1 MLVLIMSVLR
11 RKVLKVLF
19 ASEEQKTKSSLSLSL
34 LSVVLFLSRFFFL
47 RVVRTRSER
56 VRDGSLHFSPLEQQ
70 RKEF

>member
-1 MLVLIMSVLR
+1 MLVLIISNANSGVNR
-11 RKVLKVLF
+11 R
-19 ASEEQKTKSSLSLSL
+19 TKDKIISLSL

>member
-19 ASEEQKTKSSLSLSL
+19 ASEEQKTKSSLSLS
-34 LSVVLFLSRFFFL
+34 SVCGSFFVALFFL